1 MATTTSP
8 PFRQGVNVKWSVNS
22 LIPVRLAKLV
32 RRRRGEDMSL
42 RAVVVLLILGGLVA
56 AALVSTAGVK
66 RWNITSA
73 TTTVDVGAVAASDA
87 RDLIR
92 MDTDKG

>member
-1 MATTTSP
+1 
-8 PFRQGVNVKWSVNS
+8 
-22 LIPVRLAKLV
+22 
-32 RRRRGEDMSL
+32 MSL
-42 RAVVVLLILGGLVA
+42 RAVVVLFILGGLVA
-56 AALVSTAGVK
+56 AALVSIAGVK

-73 TTTVDVGAVAASDA
+73 TTTVDVGAGAVAASDA